1 MANITGEGNF
11 TSKLDR
17 PPRPSFGILD
27 LFLALNI
34 FLSFTAC
41 LGNALILAA
50 LHKVTSIYPPTK
62 LFFRSLTATD
72 FCVGLVAQPLFATF
86 ILLLTTEVKGEVV
99 SFVHESYN
107 VSTWILTG
115 VALLTSAAISV
126 DRLLALLLGLRYRL
140 VVTLRRVRVV
150 IICFWLVA
158 ASVGT
163 LWTWRGDI
171 FLKAVSS
178 LFLFCL
184 LIVIF
189 CYTRIHFKLRLQQTR
204 LQNHVSPQ
212 GQANGGRIPLNIAR
226 YKKSV
231 FSILWVQLV
240 LAACFVPWSILVLLF
255 FNGIEN
261 PLAWIGTET
270 LLYLNSSLNPILYC
284 WKIRGVRRAAKA
296 TIKQLKC
303 F

>member
-1 MANITGEGNF
+1 MENITRDGNV
-11 TSKLDR
+11 TSK
-17 PPRPSFGILD
+17 SSAGVNE
-27 LFLALNI
+27 FLSALNI
-34 FLSFTAC
+34 LLSFTAS
-41 LGNALILAA
+41 LGNALILIA
-50 LHKVTSIYPPTK
+50 LHKVSSIHPPTK
-62 LFFRSLTATD
+62 LFFRCLTVTD

-204 LQNHVSPQ
+204 LQNHVSLQ
-212 GQANGGRIPLNIAR
+212 GQANGGRIPLTIAR
-226 YKKSV
+226 YKKVS
-231 FSILWVQLV
+231 F
-240 LAACFVPWSILVLLF
+240 
-255 FNGIEN
+255 
-261 PLAWIGTET
+261 
-270 LLYLNSSLNPILYC
+270 
-284 WKIRGVRRAAKA
+284 
-296 TIKQLKC
+296 
-303 F
+303 